1 MKRQR
6 QQFGVANLKSAHN
19 RKEFVMKRGSLLLV
33 LWLGLTVIFFGS
45 VPRVGAQDDSFYKGK
60 KITIVIGS
68 TAGGFYDRWGRLFA
82 RYMGKYI
89 PGNPEIIAQN
99 MPGAGSV
106 IATNHVYNVGKPDGL
121 TLAMPL
127 NSVYVD
133 QLVGRDQV
141 KFDLRKF
148 HWIGSPSIEPSIMYM
163 RSDTPYKSIEDMI
176 KPKEAP
182 KCGGTGTSSVD
193 FILSS
198 ILEETLGAKINSVL
212 GYPGGTEIDLAV
224 QKNEVVCRSHSMSA
238 HFGREPFDT
247 WHKNGFDRH
256 IVQTGRKRDA
266 RAAETPTLWEV
277 FERHK
282 VPEASGRV
290 ARILLAAGEFGRPMM
305 VTPGTPPA
313 RVQILRSAYMKA
325 LNDPQARDEAK
336 KSRMDIE
343 PTSGDELETLI
354 KDIFDAPPDVI
365 QRAKK
370 ILAN

>member
-1 MKRQR
+1 MKRS
-6 QQFGVANLKSAHN
+6 G
-19 RKEFVMKRGSLLLV
+19 LLLLLLFILFV
-33 LWLGLTVIFFGS
+33 FFGRL
-45 VPRVGAQDDSFYKGK
+45 PPAQAQEDSFYKGK
-60 KITIVIGS
+60 TITIVIGS

-121 TLAMPL
+121 MLAMPL

-133 QLVGRDQV
+133 QLVGRGQV

-163 RSDTPYKSIEDMI
+163 RSDTPFKSIENII
-176 KPKEAP
+176 KAKEAP

-247 WHKNGFDRH
+247 WHKEGFDRH
-256 IVQTGRKRDA
+256 LVQTGRKRDA
-266 RAAETPTLWEV
+266 RASEAPTLWEI
-277 FERHK
+277 FDRHK
-282 VPEASGRV
+282 VQEESRRV

-313 RVQILRSAYMKA
+313 RVKTLRAAYVKV

-343 PTSGDELETLI
+343 PTSGEELEELI
-354 KDIFDAPPDVI
+354 REIFDAPPEVI
-365 QRAKK
+365 ARAKK